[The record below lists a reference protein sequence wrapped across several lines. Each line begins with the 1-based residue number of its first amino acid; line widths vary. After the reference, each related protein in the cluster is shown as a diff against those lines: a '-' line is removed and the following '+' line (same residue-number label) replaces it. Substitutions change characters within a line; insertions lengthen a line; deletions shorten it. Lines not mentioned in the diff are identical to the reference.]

1 MRIDLEEMKIHLK
14 TISEKSIEVMFI
26 HGLAQ
31 EMCDTVLLQ
40 LPIVLINFKRRTNL
54 FVNYLSTHNK
64 TLFDVD
70 LWLIY
75 ISSCGNNI
83 CLFVAGW

>member
-40 LPIVLINFKRRTNL
+40 LPIVLIKL
-54 FVNYLSTHNK
+54 QETHK
-64 TLFDVD
+64 SVR
-70 LWLIY
+70 
-75 ISSCGNNI
+75 
-83 CLFVAGW
+83 